1 MSSFDH
7 QWQRLTAL
15 ARQAPTEGDVAVP
28 AGFAT
33 RVAAR
38 AATLPSASPWLFL
51 ERFALRGLV
60 VAAVC
65 SVAAVAYNFSALSSD
80 QTETYATGAS
90 DTVVELL
97 DLS

>member
-15 ARQAPTEGDVAVP
+15 ARQAPVAGDVTIP
-28 AGFAT
+28 PGFAT

-38 AATLPSASPWLFL
+38 AVALPAGTAWQFF

-65 SVAAVAYNFSALSSD
+65 SVAAVAYNYSNLAPD
-80 QTETYATGAS
+80 QADTYATGTT
-90 DTVVELL
+90 DTVAEML

>member
-1 MSSFDH
+1 MSQFEH

-15 ARQAPTEGDVAVP
+15 ARQAPADRDAAVP
-28 AGFAT
+28 PGFAT

-38 AATLPSASPWLFL
+38 AVSLPAGTPWLFL

-65 SVAAVAYNFSALSSD
+65 SVAAVAFHYSSFLSD
-80 QTETYATGAS
+80 QGEDYAST
-90 DTVVELL
+90 DTVGELL

>member
-15 ARQAPTEGDVAVP
+15 ARQAPADGDVAIP
-28 AGFAT
+28 PGFAT
-33 RVAAR
+33 RVAAQ
-38 AATLPSASPWLFL
+38 AETLPTGTPWLSL

-65 SVAAVAYNFSALSSD
+65 SVAAVAYNFSSLSSD
-80 QTETYATGAS
+80 QADTYATGTT
-90 DTVVELL
+90 DTVAEML

>member
-7 QWQRLTAL
+7 QWQRLAAL
-15 ARQAPTEGDVAVP
+15 ARQVPADRDTAVP
-28 AGFAT
+28 PGFAT
-33 RVAAR
+33 RMAAR
-38 AATLPSASPWLFL
+38 AAELPTTNPWLFL

-65 SVAAVAYNFSALSSD
+65 SIAAVAFNFSSLLSEQGED
-80 QTETYATGAS
+80 YASTDAVG
-90 DTVVELL
+90 ELL

>member
-7 QWQRLTAL
+7 QWRRLTAL
-15 ARQAPTEGDVAVP
+15 ARQAPADRDTAVP
-28 AGFAT
+28 PGFAT

-38 AATLPSASPWLFL
+38 AAALPAGTPWLSL

-60 VAAVC
+60 VAVVFG
-65 SVAAVAYNFSALSSD
+65 VAAVAFNFSSLLSD
-80 QTETYATGAS
+80 QGEDYAST
-90 DTVVELL
+90 DTVSELL

>member
-1 MSSFDH
+1 MSQFEQ

-15 ARQAPTEGDVAVP
+15 ARQAPADRDTAVP
-28 AGFAT
+28 PGFAT

-38 AATLPSASPWLFL
+38 AGALPVGTPWLFL

-60 VAAVC
+60 VAAVFG
-65 SVAAVAYNFSALSSD
+65 VAAVAFNYSSLLSD
-80 QTETYATGAS
+80 QGEDYAST
-90 DTVVELL
+90 DTVGELL